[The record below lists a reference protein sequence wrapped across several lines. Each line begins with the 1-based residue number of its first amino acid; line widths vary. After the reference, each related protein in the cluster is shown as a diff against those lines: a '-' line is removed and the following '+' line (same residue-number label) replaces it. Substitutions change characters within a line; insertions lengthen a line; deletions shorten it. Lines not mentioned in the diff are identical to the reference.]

1 MSERLPLLDSLALV
15 KDVGADDDVY
25 VASHQR
31 IPSGRAYGGELV
43 AQALE
48 AARRTVAD
56 LPDSPEA
63 DQRRVHSLHA
73 YFLRPV
79 DVTQPSRWTVER
91 TRDGRGFSARRVV
104 GQQGGKAVLMAMAS
118 FHVPVDGD
126 DELRHDPPA
135 AGPGALGGFAD
146 LSDLPGS
153 ADPAALPSTA
163 DRLAGTEPGRDTEYW
178 SHGRSVDLRHA
189 EDAVYTSPAGE
200 RVARQVVWVRTLE
213 RLPDDPAL
221 HRTVLAY
228 LCDYTALEPALRVHG
243 LAWADPGL
251 VTASVDH
258 AMWWH
263 EDGRADEWV
272 ALVQD
277 SPVARRGTA
286 LGRLSIVSRDGRLLA
301 TAVQE
306 GVVRVA
312 H

>member
-1 MSERLPLLDSLALV
+1 MSEELPLLASLDLRAEGG
-15 KDVGADDDVY
+15 DVFTA
-25 VASHQR
+25 AHQR

-56 LPDSPEA
+56 LPDE
-63 DQRRVHSLHA
+63 RRVHSLHA

-79 DVTQPSRWTVER
+79 DVTAPSRWTVER

-104 GQQGGKAVLMAMAS
+104 GEQGGKAVLMAMAS
-118 FHVPVDGD
+118 FHVPVQGD

-135 AGPGALGGFAD
+135 PGPLPGAD
-146 LSDLPGS
+146 DPG
-153 ADPAALPSTA
+153 ALPSTA

-178 SHGRSVDLRHA
+178 AHGRSVDLRHA

-200 RVARQVVWVRTLE
+200 PVARQVVWVRTLE

-228 LCDYTALEPALRVHG
+228 LCDYTALEPALRRHG

-263 EDGRADEWV
+263 DDGRADEWV

-286 LGRLSIVSRDGRLLA
+286 LGRLSIVARDGRPLA

-306 GVVRVA
+306 GVVRV
-312 H
+312 HPGP

>member
-1 MSERLPLLDSLALV
+1 MSQRLPLLDSLDLQVEPAGAGTDA
-15 KDVGADDDVY
+15 DVFT
-25 VASHQR
+25 ASHQR

-56 LPDSPEA
+56 LPDG

-104 GQQGGKAVLMAMAS
+104 GEQGGKAVLMAMAS
-118 FHVPVDGD
+118 FHVPVEGH

-135 AGPGALGGFAD
+135 AGPGAVGLHALD
-146 LSDLPGS
+146 QLPG
-153 ADPAALPSTA
+153 ATDPDALPSTA
-163 DRLAGTEPGRDTEYW
+163 DRLAGTEPGRDTDYW
-178 SHGRSVDLRHA
+178 AHGRSVDLRHA
-189 EDAVYTSPAGE
+189 EGAVYTSPAGE

-306 GVVRVA
+306 GVVRDA